1 MGKKKDEG
9 NNIGIFLL
17 LAIIAIPLIPA
28 LIYWIILNKVIK
40 KMDRNIG
47 GCGIAKFMRLLI
59 LLCALAGS
67 ASTIYLVF
75 LSLNGDTAPELFS
88 IFPTYIPYID
98 ITINPLL
105 APFIW
110 CYAISIIPLVFFIVA
125 CSSNLRQQRIEDAFI
140 NDFRNLLINGVG
152 GTENIESLKERI
164 ARERISPEAVRTAFI
179 QAMTSMVLEILAIG
193 NSLSSSLVETIHR
206 FTIASETFNLV
217 DDRPVSQEVQQDSE
231 QTIESCKDVLS
242 RLMSYFKQ
250 LAGEELAP
258 ECPTEAV
265 LKSNEICYFT
275 EECLL
280 YENRKS
286 NVSVGI
292 ALNLNAFIPGNIES
306 DPRLYL
312 GKQIPYE
319 DLAYMD
325 IGTIVITDKRM
336 LFIGPSVS
344 RSFKLSEIISISA
357 GMTGV
362 QICREDKARPEV
374 FGFSDLFH
382 TQLFITILRN
392 VIQQS

>member
-28 LIYWIILNKVIK
+28 LIYWSILNKVIK

-179 QAMTSMVLEILAIG
+179 HAMTSMVLEILAIG
-193 NSLSSSLVETIHR
+193 NSLSSSLKI
-206 FTIASETFNLV
+206 ISFNLSL
-217 DDRPVSQEVQQDSE
+217 D
-231 QTIESCKDVLS
+231 ILS
-242 RLMSYFKQ
+242 TQPKEYLSTS
-250 LAGEELAP
+250 LTP
-258 ECPTEAV
+258 
-265 LKSNEICYFT
+265 I
-275 EECLL
+275 CLL
-280 YENRKS
+280 
-286 NVSVGI
+286 
-292 ALNLNAFIPGNIES
+292 
-306 DPRLYL
+306 
-312 GKQIPYE
+312 
-319 DLAYMD
+319 
-325 IGTIVITDKRM
+325 IVI
-336 LFIGPSVS
+336 
-344 RSFKLSEIISISA
+344 
-357 GMTGV
+357 
-362 QICREDKARPEV
+362 
-374 FGFSDLFH
+374 
-382 TQLFITILRN
+382 
-392 VIQQS
+392 